1 VADDLLTCEQFLQ
14 ELDDYLDLNLDMEL
28 KGRLESHVSECP
40 SCFAV
45 VDTTQKIMR
54 LYKGVEPKTLP
65 EDVKTRL
72 LKALEKKMAATV
84 NHPAS
89 PN

>member
-1 VADDLLTCEQFLQ
+1 MLTCEQFLQ

-45 VDTTQKIMR
+45 VDTTQKIMQ
-54 LYKGVEPKTLP
+54 LYKGAEPKTLP
-65 EDVKTRL
+65 DDVKTRM
-72 LKALEKKMAATV
+72 LKALEKKMAAAA
-84 NHPAS
+84 NHPVS

>member
-1 VADDLLTCEQFLQ
+1 LLTCEQFLQ
-14 ELDDYLDLNLDMEL
+14 ELDEYLDPNFDVEL
-28 KGRLESHVSECP
+28 KRWLESHVSECP

-84 NHPAS
+84 NHPGS